1 MNNLTTFT
9 EALQESAAGLG
20 RSFVETSAL
29 VVVAVVVF
37 IIGWVIGIL
46 VARVIDQLV
55 KAIKLDSLLSSAG
68 VDDLARKMGT
78 KLNSGKF
85 LGEIGKWY
93 VIIVSLLL
101 SFDILGLDQVT
112 QFLSDVAITYL
123 PRVITS
129 ILILIIAAVVAEVM
143 RKIVIAG
150 SKGAGITSAKLLG
163 TITKWAIWIF
173 GLLVALV
180 ELGIAVILIERLF
193 TGVVVAVALA
203 LGLSFGLGGQDAA
216 RDSISKM
223 RKEVSDHN
231 HS

>member
-1 MNNLTTFT
+1 
-9 EALQESAAGLG
+9 
-20 RSFVETSAL
+20 
-29 VVVAVVVF
+29 VVF

-46 VARVIDQLV
+46 VSRVIEQLV
-55 KAIKLDSLLSSAG
+55 KAIKLDALLSSAG

-78 KLNSGKF
+78 KLNSGRF

-123 PRVITS
+123 PRVITA
-129 ILILIIAAVVAEVM
+129 ILILIIAAVVSEVM

-150 SKGAGITSAKLLG
+150 SQGAGITSAKLLG

-173 GLLVALV
+173 GFLVALV

-216 RDSISKM
+216 RDTISKL
-223 RKEVSDHN
+223 RKEVGNHHN
-231 HS
+231 S